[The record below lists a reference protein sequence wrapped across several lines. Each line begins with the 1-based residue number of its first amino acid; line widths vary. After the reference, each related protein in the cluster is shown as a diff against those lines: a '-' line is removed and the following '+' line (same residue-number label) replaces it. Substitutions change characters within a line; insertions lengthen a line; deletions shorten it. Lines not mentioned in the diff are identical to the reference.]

1 MEPGEA
7 ISYLDMCAEE
17 GVNLQRGMNFQL
29 REGRSVV
36 LMSTRSG
43 APYED
48 RIEDDGHTLIYEG
61 HDVPRTNDTP
71 NPKRVDQPMRL
82 PSGALTQNGLFFEAA
97 KRHGDEGSA
106 AEPIRVYQKI
116 RSGLWSFAGVFDL
129 VDAWIEQSGTRS
141 VFKFRLEITDKADL
155 DAAPETTGDQ
165 PHTRIIPTTVKQQVW
180 KRDKGKCV
188 KCGSTENLHF
198 DHDIPY
204 SRGGSSLTADNIQLL
219 CARHNLEKHDR
230 LI

>member
-17 GVNLQRGMNFQL
+17 GVNLQRGMNFHL
-29 REGRSVV
+29 RVRHSVV
-36 LMSTRSG
+36 LMSTRTG
-43 APYED
+43 APYSD
-48 RIEDDGHTLIYEG
+48 VIKNDGRTLIYEG
-61 HDVPRTNDTP
+61 HDVPRTSDMP
-71 NPKRVDQPMRL
+71 NPKQVDQPMRI

-97 KRHGDEGSA
+97 KRHADEGSS
-106 AEPIRVYQKI
+106 AEHVRVYQKL
-116 RSGLWSFAGVFDL
+116 RSGLWSFAGVFEL
-129 VDAWIEQSGTRS
+129 VDAWIEQSVARS
-141 VFKFRLEITDKADL
+141 VFKFRLEITDDSAQDTSNEQ
-155 DAAPETTGDQ
+155 ASDQ

-198 DHDIPY
+198 DHNIPY